1 MHVNQLQAMVT
12 QALEDMKAVNIQI
25 LDVSTLTTI
34 TDRMIIVSGTSDR
47 HVKSIADSVI
57 MAVKEQGGHVLG
69 MEGEDVGEWVS
80 M

>member
-47 HVKSIADSVI
+47 
-57 MAVKEQGGHVLG
+57 MF
-69 MEGEDVGEWVS
+69 
-80 M
+80 